1 MRIALFVALGAA
13 LGAPARFWVSHAVGQ
28 RERGAPGGAD
38 DGGQRER
45 PAWVATLIVNVVG
58 SFILGLALGSG
69 ITQSWAAMVGV
80 GFCGAF
86 TTFSTLALELWSG
99 FSEERAAWTL
109 AYAAASLAL
118 GCTAAYLGLALMT

>member
-28 RERGAPGGAD
+28 RER
-38 DGGQRER
+38 

-69 ITQSWAAMVGV
+69 FTRSWAAMVGV

-109 AYAAASLAL
+109 AHAAASLAL

>member
-13 LGAPARFWVSHAVGQ
+13 LGAPARFWVSHAVG
-28 RERGAPGGAD
+28 R
-38 DGGQRER
+38 RER

-69 ITQSWAAMVGV
+69 ITQTWVAMVGV

-99 FSEERAAWTL
+99 FAEKRAAWTL
-109 AYAAASLAL
+109 AYAGGSLAL
-118 GCTAAYLGLALMT
+118 GCTAAYLGLALMG